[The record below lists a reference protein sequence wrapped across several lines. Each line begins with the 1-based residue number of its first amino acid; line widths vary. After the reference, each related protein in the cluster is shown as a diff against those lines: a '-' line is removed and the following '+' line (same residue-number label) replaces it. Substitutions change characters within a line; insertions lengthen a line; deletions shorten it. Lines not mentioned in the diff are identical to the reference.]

1 MLASRSLSKAITAE
15 AIEMNSS
22 FPFATVPM
30 FEVYAETARVQ
41 SGIEMFVFSPV
52 VTKDNV
58 TDWEEYSVANQGWM
72 ETSKS
77 IFLGGDKRRSYGED
91 GALTASDYLEG
102 DISPI
107 IYELDEEGFLLL
119 DSGDGH
125 FTPIWQTSPP
135 PFSPGLIN
143 VRLLVYF

>member
-1 MLASRSLSKAITAE
+1 MLASRRLSKAITAE

-58 TDWEEYSVANQGWM
+58 PDWEEYSVANQGWI
-72 ETSKS
+72 ETSRS
-77 IFLGGDKRRSYGED
+77 ILLSRDIGED

-102 DISPI
+102 DIATA
-107 IYELDEEGFLLL
+107 IYELDEEGFVLPV
-119 DSGDGH
+119 SSDGP
-125 FTPIWQTSPP
+125 FAPIWQTSPP

-143 VRLLVYF
+143 VRLLVFF